1 MFKTR
6 NIVIA
11 LIIFL
16 VLSFFLQAN
25 YFAVKPGTIEDL
37 TEIISVE
44 NNTNNNGKFYLV
56 TVAQQPANL
65 VLFLN
70 TIIDPAVDLIP
81 RWQVM
86 PPDMDPEEYNDMMLQ
101 WMRDSQ
107 NLAKV
112 IALEKVGYSIPVK
125 SDGVKVVDLME
136 DSPARNI
143 LQPGDIILELDGEK
157 GLLAEELVENIQEK
171 QPGESVTVTFKR
183 NDKIFTEAILT
194 ATHPEDENK
203 AGLKIYI
210 RTLRWEPEL
219 PIDIEI
225 DTGKIAGP
233 SAGLM
238 FVLEIINQLTSDDI
252 SNGKQIAG
260 TGTINLKEEIGPIG
274 GVKQKIAAAEDV
286 GADIFFV
293 PSENIDEARL
303 VARDIQLVEVN
314 SLDEVLNYL
323 KDIPLMTPSLTMMRV
338 LFIKMGNVMYVI

>member
-65 VLFLN
+65 VLFFN

-183 NDKIFTEAILT
+183 NDKIFTEAIPT

-219 PIDIEI
+219 PVDIEI

-233 SAGLM
+233 SGGLM

-252 SNGKQIAG
+252 SNGKKIAG

-303 VARDIQLVEVN
+303 VARDVQLVEVN

-323 KDIPLMTPSLTMMRV
+323 KDISLMTPSLTMMRV
-338 LFIKMGNVMYVI
+338 SFIKMGNVMYVI

>member
-65 VLFLN
+65 VLFFN

-183 NDKIFTEAILT
+183 NDKIFTEAIPT

-219 PIDIEI
+219 PVDIEI

-238 FVLEIINQLTSDDI
+238 FVLEIINQLTSYDI
-252 SNGKQIAG
+252 SNGKKIAG

-303 VARDIQLVEVN
+303 VARDVQLVEVN

-323 KDIPLMTPSLTMMRV
+323 KDISLMTPSLTMMRV
-338 LFIKMGNVMYVI
+338 SFIKMGNVMYVI

>member
-1 MFKTR
+1 LFKTR

-65 VLFLN
+65 VLFFN

-183 NDKIFTEAILT
+183 NDKIFTEAIPT

-219 PIDIEI
+219 PVDIEI

-252 SNGKQIAG
+252 SNGKKIAG

-303 VARDIQLVEVN
+303 VARDVQLVEVN

-323 KDIPLMTPSLTMMRV
+323 KDISLMTPSLTMMRV
-338 LFIKMGNVMYVI
+338 SFIKMGNVMYVI